1 MPEPSPRLNRIPSY
15 VFATIGAKIDDLKS
29 KGVDVIRMDIGSPDL
44 PPADHIIE
52 ALVESAWNDSLH
64 GYMPF
69 GGTPE
74 YRRACARYYGERFQV
89 DLDPRLEVVG
99 LIGSKEG
106 IFHITQAYC
115 AQENVVLI
123 PDPGYPV
130 YHGAAAFAGAQV
142 VFMPLLAENDFLP
155 DFDSIDEQD
164 ARRAKIM
171 WLNYPNNPTGAA
183 AGLEFF
189 EKAIEFARRWD
200 ILLCHDSP
208 YAEVTFGDFR
218 APSVLELEGASDHAV
233 EFNSL
238 SKSFNMAG
246 WRLGMAVGN
255 REAVAALS
263 RLKSQI
269 DTSHFGP
276 VLAGG
281 VAALDGDKDWLEDRN
296 SIYAA
301 RRDLILAAVDQ
312 LGMAARPPAG
322 AIYVWARL
330 PKSSSSSMEFASRL
344 LEETGVSVTPGV
356 TFGEHGEGYVRI
368 SLGVATERVREAMD
382 RLVEWGS

>member
-1 MPEPSPRLNRIPSY
+1 MPQSSPRLDRIPSY
-15 VFATIGAKIDDLKS
+15 VFATIGAKIDDLTAR
-29 KGVDVIRMDIGSPDL
+29 GVDVIRMDIGSPDL

-52 ALVESAWNDSLH
+52 ALVESAWCDSLH

-74 YRRACARYYGERFQV
+74 YRRACARYYSERFAV
-89 DLDPRLEVVG
+89 ELDARSEVVG

-115 AQENVVLI
+115 GEGDIVLT

-130 YHGAAAFAGAQV
+130 YRGAAAFAGAQV
-142 VFMPLLAENDFLP
+142 VSMPLLAQNDFLP
-155 DFDSIDEQD
+155 DFESIDEQD

-183 AGLEFF
+183 AGLDFF
-189 EKAIEFARRWD
+189 SQAVEYARRWD

-218 APSVLELEGASDHAV
+218 APSVLQLQGAASHAV

-255 REAVAALS
+255 RQAVAALS

-281 VAALDGDKDWLEDRN
+281 VAALEGDKDWLEARN

-301 RRDLILAAVDQ
+301 RRDLILEAVDK
-312 LGMAARPPAG
+312 LGMTARPPAG

-330 PKSSSSSMEFASRL
+330 PASHNSSMDFASRL
-344 LEETGVSVTPGV
+344 LDETGVSVTPGV
-356 TFGEHGEGYVRI
+356 TFGEHGEGYVRF
-368 SLGVATERVREAMD
+368 SLGVATERVREAMG

>member
-1 MPEPSPRLNRIPSY
+1 MPQPSPRLDRIPAY
-15 VFATIGAKIDDLKS
+15 VFAKIGAKIDELS
-29 KGVDVIRMDIGSPDL
+29 AQGVDVIRMDIGSPDL
-44 PPADHIIE
+44 PPADHIIN
-52 ALVESAWNDSLH
+52 ALVQSAWKDSVH

-74 YRRACARYYGERFQV
+74 YRRACARYYQGRFDV
-89 DLDPRLEVVG
+89 ELDPLAGVVG

-115 AQENVVLI
+115 GPDEVVLI

-130 YHGAAAFAGAQV
+130 YRGAASFAGARIV
-142 VFMPLLAENDFLP
+142 MMPLLADNDFLP
-155 DFDSIDEQD
+155 DFASIDKEVAGQ
-164 ARRAKIM
+164 AKIM
-171 WLNYPNNPTGAA
+171 WLNYPNNPTGAVA
-183 AGLEFF
+183 DLSFF
-189 EKAIEFARRWD
+189 KQALEFAREWD

-208 YAEVTFGDFR
+208 YAEVTYGDFR
-218 APSVLELEGASDHAV
+218 APSILQLKGAATHAI

-255 REAVAALS
+255 EQAVAALS

-281 VAALDGDKDWLEDRN
+281 VAALDGDKGWLQARN

-301 RRDLILAAVDQ
+301 RRDLILEA
-312 LGMAARPPAG
+312 LKGIGMKASVPKG
-322 AIYVWARL
+322 AIYVWAGL
-330 PKSSSSSMEFASRL
+330 PGGRISSLEFASSL
-344 LEETGVSVTPGV
+344 LEEAGVSVTPGV
-356 TFGEHGEGYVRI
+356 TFGQHGEGYVRL
-368 SLGVATERVREAMD
+368 SLGVATERVREAMK
-382 RLVEWGS
+382 RLSEWGS